1 MIYYKSKRIMC
12 DVCSRAE
19 QLCQV
24 AQSTVESINEVI
36 TSLCSDNRKDR
47 IELELELEI
56 EIEKQ
61 IKYGIQH

>member
-1 MIYYKSKRIMC
+1 ML

-24 AQSTVESINEVI
+24 AQSTVESINEII

-47 IELELELEI
+47 IELEI

>member
-1 MIYYKSKRIMC
+1 MR

-47 IELELELEI
+47 IELEIEV